1 MGEPSSWSWCSP
13 GQACDS
19 HDAIVTHD
27 SRAFQAQPL
36 PAVSD
41 TGDAGTG
48 AMKPAN
54 RGGSRDPDRSPRR
67 RKADGGMTP
76 QEMKQLAELLQNV
89 PGIRSIELKDVK
101 GLAQLLREAPEIGSI
116 EIKGWFGTG
125 VVITRTS
132 ATPSYAMALPVPA
145 VAQAAVAAEPEAAAA
160 PRAVPAPPLKEIKS
174 PMVGTWYKSPEPG
187 ADPYV
192 KVGSRVTAGQTVCI
206 IEAMKIM
213 NEIEAEITGVIRE
226 VCVEDAQPVE
236 FGQVLFRVDP
246 NG

>member
-1 MGEPSSWSWCSP
+1 
-13 GQACDS
+13 
-19 HDAIVTHD
+19 
-27 SRAFQAQPL
+27 
-36 PAVSD
+36 
-41 TGDAGTG
+41 
-48 AMKPAN
+48 
-54 RGGSRDPDRSPRR
+54 
-67 RKADGGMTP
+67 MTP

-101 GLAQLLREAPEIGSI
+101 NLAQLLRESPEIGSI

-132 ATPSYAMALPVPA
+132 AVASYPQA
-145 VAQAAVAAEPEAAAA
+145 VAVPMPALASPGPSAAA
-160 PRAVPAPPLKEIKS
+160 PVEAEPREAPRPPAPALKEIKS
-174 PMVGTWYKSPEPG
+174 PMVGTYYKAPEPG

-192 KVGSRVTAGQTVCI
+192 KVGSRVTSGQTVCI

-213 NEIEAEITGVIRE
+213 NEIEAEIAGVIRE